1 MVVTIYIVHCLASML
16 TGIDESCA
24 LCVRFDGGYVPVNKA
39 IYNQSECRPRPV
51 SFLVGHVGGLFV
63 SSQLTKQCESAG

>member
-1 MVVTIYIVHCLASML
+1 ML
-16 TGIDESCA
+16 TGIDESRA
-24 LCVRFDGGYVPVNKA
+24 LCARFMVDMCQLIQKQFTIKA
-39 IYNQSECRPRPV
+39 NVGPV